1 MKKEHVI
8 WGCTGIG
15 CLSIIA
21 TCLIVLLYFWAIAD
35 AFDYLSKPE
44 NRRTFYDSPFKI
56 EEAIGIRLPD
66 FSIKEYR
73 PQFHEKLPEDLFRNF
88 ELKAGTIGKTAQ
100 EDFLRPNL
108 SVDGV
113 GLRYS
118 NPYVGGHEEFIDI
131 TLWRDSLNGVIVY
144 GKW

>member
-1 MKKEHVI
+1 MLLI
-8 WGCTGIG
+8 TY
-15 CLSIIA
+15 LSQK
-21 TCLIVLLYFWAIAD
+21 TEEPFTIVLSR
-35 AFDYLSKPE
+35 SKRQLESGFLIFP
-44 NRRTFYDSPFKI
+44 
-56 EEAIGIRLPD
+56 
-66 FSIKEYR
+66 
-73 PQFHEKLPEDLFRNF
+73 
-88 ELKAGTIGKTAQ
+88 LK